1 MDTAT
6 GYSAPIHAWFELL
19 VEIREL
25 EEAGLVAVSID
36 DGAEFELNSRAG
48 ATNTWVAIPKDMGS
62 MHRWNGAESRP

>member
-19 VEIREL
+19 VEIRGL

-36 DGAEFELNSRAG
+36 EGAEFRVELTSRG
-48 ATNTWVAIPKDMGS
+48 YEYLGRDPKDMGS
-62 MHRWNGAESRP
+62 MAPMERC